1 VGTYR
6 RLLGFLRP
14 YRRQLWGSLIF
25 AWAGIGMTVLIPLLI
40 GKGINA
46 IKDGDKPDLL
56 PLALVIVG
64 AGILRLG
71 LIVIRRLVAGKV
83 SLAVEF
89 DLRQRFYEHLQRLD
103 LGFFD
108 SQQTGQLMSRGTV
121 DLQAIRFFLG
131 YGLVFIT
138 QNLLTIVLAAIVMIA
153 VNPLLALIALFP
165 APFVVLTATRYNLLS
180 RPAQQEV
187 QQRVAE
193 LTAEAE
199 ENVSGIRIVK
209 AFAREEYQLHRFQRA
224 VARVFDQSI
233 YATRLQAFFSP
244 LIGLLPQIGIA
255 LVLLV
260 GGREVINGSLSLG
273 GFVAFYTYVGMLA
286 GPMRMLGMALG
297 MAQRAVASG
306 NRMFEILD
314 REPAIQSPPGAPP
327 LPAGGGAVEL
337 RGVTLRYDGRR
348 ADSSTP
354 SRRRA
359 EMSNQHGPNGP
370 SASGDGHLGPSAEAG
385 PALTNVELAV
395 EAGKTVALVGP
406 SGAGKTSLVGLV
418 ARLYDPSEGSVLV
431 DGADVRDVDLGS
443 LRSQI
448 AFVADDSFLFT
459 ATVAENI
466 AYARQDV
473 SLEEIEAAARRAQ
486 ADGFIRGLP
495 DGYETRVGERGLTL
509 SGGQRQRVAIARALL
524 ADPRI
529 LILDD
534 ATSSVDATTEG
545 AIKQG
550 LREAMAGRTTFIIAH
565 RLSTVALA
573 DEIVVLDGGRIV
585 DRGTHEELL
594 AGCGFY
600 REIAEH
606 GLADSVFLQ
615 RDLEEREEM
624 AKL

>member
-1 VGTYR
+1 MGY
-6 RLLGFLRP
+6 LRP
-14 YRRQLWGSLIF
+14 YRAQLWGSLVF
-25 AWAGIGMTVLIPLLI
+25 AWAAMGMTVLIPWLI
-40 GKGINA
+40 GEAVNA
-46 IKDGDKPDLL
+46 VEDGKEPDLL
-56 PLALVIVG
+56 PLALAIVG
-64 AGILRLG
+64 AGLLRLG
-71 LIVIRRLVAGKV
+71 LTVVRRLVAGKV

-89 DLRQRFYEHLQRLD
+89 DLRQQFYAHLQRLD

-108 SQQTGQLMSRGTV
+108 SQQTGQLMSRATV

-131 YGLVFIT
+131 YGLIFIT
-138 QNLLTIVLAAIVMIA
+138 QNLLTITLAAVVMIA
-153 VNPLLALIALFP
+153 INPLLALLALVP

-187 QQRVAE
+187 QQRIAE

-209 AFAREEYQLHRFQRA
+209 AFAREEHQFHRFQRA
-224 VARVFDQSI
+224 VARVFEQSI
-233 YATRLQAFFSP
+233 YSTRLQAFFSP
-244 LIGLLPQIGIA
+244 LIGLLPQVGIA
-255 LVLLV
+255 LVLLI
-260 GGREVINGSLSLG
+260 GGREVIDGSLSLG
-273 GFVAFYTYVGMLA
+273 AFVAFYTYVGMLA
-286 GPMRMLGMALG
+286 GPMRSLGVALG

-314 REPAIQSPPGAPP
+314 REPAIQGPPGAPP
-327 LPAGGGAVEL
+327 LPDGGGAVEL
-337 RGVTLRYDGRR
+337 RGVTLRYDGG
-348 ADSSTP
+348 S
-354 SRRRA
+354 
-359 EMSNQHGPNGP
+359 
-370 SASGDGHLGPSAEAG
+370 
-385 PALTNVELAV
+385 PALSGVGLDV

-418 ARLYDPSEGSVLV
+418 ARLYDPSEGAVLV
-431 DGADVRDVDLGS
+431 DGADVRSVDLGS

-459 ATVAENI
+459 ASVAENI
-466 AYARQDV
+466 AYANQAATR
-473 SLEEIEAAARRAQ
+473 EEIEAAARRAQ
-486 ADGFIRGLP
+486 ADAFIRGLP

-534 ATSSVDATTEG
+534 ATSSVDATTEA
-545 AIKQG
+545 AIKAG
-550 LREAMAGRTTFIIAH
+550 LRETMAGRTTFIIAH
-565 RLSTVALA
+565 RLSTVSLA
-573 DEIVVLDGGRIV
+573 DEIVVMDAGTIV

-615 RDLEEREEM
+615 RDLEAREEV
-624 AKL
+624 ARL

>member
-1 VGTYR
+1 MHTYR
-6 RLLGFLRP
+6 RLMGFLRP
-14 YRRQLWGSLIF
+14 YRPQLWGSLAF
-25 AWAGIGMTVLIPLLI
+25 AWAAMGMTVLIPWLI
-40 GKGINA
+40 GEAVNA

-56 PLALVIVG
+56 PLALAIVG

-71 LIVIRRLVAGKV
+71 LTVVRRVVAGKV

-89 DLRQRFYEHLQRLD
+89 DLRQQFYAHLQRLD

-108 SQQTGQLMSRGTV
+108 SQQTGQLMSRATV
-121 DLQAIRFFLG
+121 DLQSIRFFLG
-131 YGLVFIT
+131 YGLIFIT
-138 QNLLTIVLAAIVMIA
+138 QNLLTITLAAVVMIA
-153 VNPLLALIALFP
+153 INPLLALVALVP
-165 APFVVLTATRYNLLS
+165 APFVIVAATKYSQIS

-187 QQRVAE
+187 QQRIAE

-209 AFAREEYQLHRFQRA
+209 AFAREEHQLHRFQRV

-233 YATRLQAFFSP
+233 YTTRVQAFFSP

-260 GGREVINGSLSLG
+260 GGREVIDGSLSPG
-273 GFVAFYTYVGMLA
+273 AFVAFYTYVAMLA
-286 GPMRMLGMALG
+286 GPMRSLGMALG

-314 REPAIQSPPGAPP
+314 REPAIQSPPGAPA

-337 RGVTLRYDGRR
+337 RGVTLRYNGG
-348 ADSSTP
+348 SP
-354 SRRRA
+354 S
-359 EMSNQHGPNGP
+359 
-370 SASGDGHLGPSAEAG
+370 
-385 PALTNVELAV
+385 LTDVDLAV

-406 SGAGKTSLVGLV
+406 SGSGKTSLVGLI
-418 ARLYDPSEGSVLV
+418 ARLYDPSEGTVLV
-431 DGADVRDVDLGS
+431 DGADVRDVDVES

-459 ATVAENI
+459 ASAAENI
-466 AYARQDV
+466 AYAHQDA
-473 SLEEIEAAARRAQ
+473 SLEQIEAAARRAQ
-486 ADGFIRGLP
+486 ADAFIRELP
-495 DGYETRVGERGLTL
+495 EGYETRVGERGLTL

-534 ATSSVDATTEG
+534 ATSSVDATTEA
-545 AIKQG
+545 AIKAG

-565 RLSTVALA
+565 RLSTVSLA
-573 DEIVVLDGGRIV
+573 DEIVVMDGGSIV

-615 RDLEEREEM
+615 HDLEEREEV
-624 AKL
+624 ARL

>member
-1 VGTYR
+1 MRTYR
-6 RLLGFLRP
+6 RLMGYLRP
-14 YRRQLWGSLIF
+14 YRLQLWGSLIF
-25 AWAGIGMTVLIPLLI
+25 AWAAMGMTVLIPWLI
-40 GKGINA
+40 GKAVNA
-46 IKDGDKPDLL
+46 IEDGNKPDLL
-56 PLALVIVG
+56 PLALAIVG

-71 LIVIRRLVAGKV
+71 LTVVRRLVAGKV

-89 DLRQRFYEHLQRLD
+89 DLRQQFYAHLQRLD

-108 SQQTGQLMSRGTV
+108 SQQTGQLMSRATV
-121 DLQAIRFFLG
+121 DLQSIRFFLG
-131 YGLVFIT
+131 YGLIFIT
-138 QNLLTIVLAAIVMIA
+138 QNLLTITLAAVVMLVI
-153 VNPLLALIALFP
+153 NPLLALVALIP
-165 APFVVLTATRYNLLS
+165 APFVILTATKYSQIS

-187 QQRVAE
+187 QQRIGE

-209 AFAREEYQLHRFQRA
+209 AFAREKHQLHRFQRA

-233 YATRLQAFFSP
+233 YTTRVQAFFSP

-273 GFVAFYTYVGMLA
+273 AFVAFYTYVGMLA
-286 GPMRMLGMALG
+286 GPMRSLGMALG

-306 NRMFEILD
+306 NRMFEVLD
-314 REPAIQSPPGAPP
+314 REPAIQSPPGAPA

-337 RGVTLRYDGRR
+337 RGVTLRYNGG
-348 ADSSTP
+348 SP
-354 SRRRA
+354 S
-359 EMSNQHGPNGP
+359 
-370 SASGDGHLGPSAEAG
+370 
-385 PALTNVELAV
+385 LTGVDLAV
-395 EAGKTVALVGP
+395 EAGRTVALVGP
-406 SGAGKTSLVGLV
+406 SGSGKTSLVGLI
-418 ARLYDPSEGSVLV
+418 ARLYDPSEGSVSV
-431 DGADVRDVDLGS
+431 DGADVRDVDVES

-459 ATVAENI
+459 ASVAENI
-466 AYARQDV
+466 AYARQDAT
-473 SLEEIEAAARRAQ
+473 LEEIEAAARRAQ
-486 ADGFIRGLP
+486 ADGFIRELP

-534 ATSSVDATTEG
+534 ATSSVDATTES
-545 AIKQG
+545 AIKAG
-550 LREAMAGRTTFIIAH
+550 LQEAMAGRTTFIIAH
-565 RLSTVALA
+565 RLSTVSLA
-573 DEIVVLDGGRIV
+573 DEIVVLDGGTIV

-606 GLADSVFLQ
+606 GLADAVFLQ
-615 RDLEEREEM
+615 RDLEEREEV
-624 AKL
+624 ARL

>member
-1 VGTYR
+1 MGY
-6 RLLGFLRP
+6 LRP
-14 YRRQLWGSLIF
+14 YRLQLWGSLIF
-25 AWAGIGMTVLIPLLI
+25 AWAAMGMTVLIPWLI
-40 GKGINA
+40 GEAVNA
-46 IKDGDKPDLL
+46 IEDGDKPDLL
-56 PLALVIVG
+56 PLALAIVG

-71 LIVIRRLVAGKV
+71 LTVVRRVVAGKV

-89 DLRQRFYEHLQRLD
+89 DLRQQFYAHLQRLD

-108 SQQTGQLMSRGTV
+108 GQQTGQLMSRATV
-121 DLQAIRFFLG
+121 DLQSIRFFLG
-131 YGLVFIT
+131 YGLIFIT
-138 QNLLTIVLAAIVMIA
+138 QNLLTITLAAVVMIA
-153 VNPLLALIALFP
+153 INPLLALVALIP
-165 APFVVLTATRYNLLS
+165 APFVIVTATRYSQIS

-187 QQRVAE
+187 QQRIAE

-209 AFAREEYQLHRFQRA
+209 AFAREEHQLHRFQRV

-233 YATRLQAFFSP
+233 YTTRVQAFFSP
-244 LIGLLPQIGIA
+244 LIGLLPQVGIA

-273 GFVAFYTYVGMLA
+273 AFVAFYTYVAMLA
-286 GPMRMLGMALG
+286 GPMRSLGMALG

-337 RGVTLRYDGRR
+337 RDVTLRYNGG
-348 ADSSTP
+348 SP
-354 SRRRA
+354 S
-359 EMSNQHGPNGP
+359 
-370 SASGDGHLGPSAEAG
+370 
-385 PALTNVELAV
+385 LTNVDLAV

-406 SGAGKTSLVGLV
+406 SGSGKTSLVGLI
-418 ARLYDPSEGSVLV
+418 ARLYDPSEGAVLV
-431 DGADVRDVDLGS
+431 DGADVRGVDLDA

-448 AFVADDSFLFT
+448 AFVGDDSFLFT
-459 ATVAENI
+459 ASVAENI
-466 AYARQDV
+466 AYAQQEAT
-473 SLEEIEAAARRAQ
+473 LEEIEAAARRAQ
-486 ADGFIRGLP
+486 ADSFIRELP

-534 ATSSVDATTEG
+534 ATSSVDATTEA
-545 AIKQG
+545 AIKDG
-550 LREAMAGRTTFIIAH
+550 LQEAMAGRTTFIIAH
-565 RLSTVALA
+565 RLSTVSLA
-573 DEIVVLDGGRIV
+573 DEIVVLDGGTIV
-585 DRGTHEELL
+585 DRGSHEELM

-615 RDLEEREEM
+615 RDLEAREEV
-624 AKL
+624 ARL

>member
-1 VGTYR
+1 MGY
-6 RLLGFLRP
+6 LRP
-14 YRRQLWGSLIF
+14 YRAQLWGSLVF
-25 AWAGIGMTVLIPLLI
+25 AWAAMGMTVLIPWLI
-40 GKGINA
+40 GGAVNA
-46 IKDGDKPDLL
+46 IKDGNKPDLL
-56 PLALVIVG
+56 PLALAIVG

-71 LIVIRRLVAGKV
+71 LTVVRRVVAGKV

-89 DLRQRFYEHLQRLD
+89 DLRQQFYAHLQRLD

-108 SQQTGQLMSRGTV
+108 SQQTGQLMSRATV
-121 DLQAIRFFLG
+121 DLQSIRFFLG
-131 YGLVFIT
+131 YGLIFIT
-138 QNLLTIVLAAIVMIA
+138 QNLLTITLAALVMIV
-153 VNPLLALIALFP
+153 VNPLLALVALIP
-165 APFVVLTATRYNLLS
+165 APFVILTATRYSQIS

-187 QQRVAE
+187 QQRIAE

-209 AFAREEYQLHRFQRA
+209 AFAREEHQLHRFQRV

-233 YATRLQAFFSP
+233 YTTRVQAFFSP

-260 GGREVINGSLSLG
+260 GGREAINGSLSIG
-273 GFVAFYTYVGMLA
+273 AFVAFYTYVAMLA
-286 GPMRMLGMALG
+286 GPMRSLGMALG

-314 REPAIQSPPGAPP
+314 REPAIQSPPDAPP

-337 RGVTLRYDGRR
+337 RGVTLRYDG
-348 ADSSTP
+348 
-354 SRRRA
+354 
-359 EMSNQHGPNGP
+359 G
-370 SASGDGHLGPSAEAG
+370 SAS
-385 PALTNVELAV
+385 LTDVDLAV
-395 EAGKTVALVGP
+395 EGGRTVALVGP
-406 SGAGKTSLVGLV
+406 SGSGKTSLVGLI

-431 DGADVRDVDLGS
+431 DGADVRNVELDS

-448 AFVADDSFLFT
+448 AFVGDDSFLFT
-459 ATVAENI
+459 ASVAENI
-466 AYARQDV
+466 AYAQQDA
-473 SLEEIEAAARRAQ
+473 SMEEIEAAARRAQ
-486 ADGFIRGLP
+486 ADAFIRELP

-534 ATSSVDATTEG
+534 ATSSVDATTEA
-545 AIKQG
+545 AIKTG
-550 LREAMAGRTTFIIAH
+550 LGEAMAGRTTFIIAH
-565 RLSTVALA
+565 RLSTVSLA
-573 DEIVVLDGGRIV
+573 DEVVVMDGGTIV
-585 DRGTHEELL
+585 DRGSHEELME
-594 AGCGFY
+594 GCGFY

-615 RDLEEREEM
+615 RDLEQREEV
-624 AKL
+624 ARL